1 MHTHD
6 EKYQNSSKECSFKKE
21 VLFSSFIPGPY
32 IHSPEKF
39 NITSFLCIAPEEYR
53 HGYKGIFVHISPF
66 SFFFAFPFSCHPLNI
81 FGTFFLSLNNISWRS
96 FLITTCSTAISYF
109 KIVFLFI
116 DVYIIIH
123 LRSLQLVGI

>member
-6 EKYQNSSKECSFKKE
+6 KKYQNSSKECSFKKE

-32 IHSPEKF
+32 IQSPEKF

-53 HGYKGIFVHISPF
+53 HGYERCICTYI
-66 SFFFAFPFSCHPLNI
+66 SFFFFYISFSCHPLNI

-109 KIVFLFI
+109 KIVFIFI